1 MFNFKR
7 KNKKTG
13 QVEEQP
19 VTQEEFDALERDAA
33 TLAEVTQLFGED
45 AEQEDFNLAT
55 TVQEI
60 LESNEAIG
68 EAFGEEANA
77 EDFDPAAR
85 ITELQS
91 IATEHAEITQ
101 LAANLKGETLIEKLK
116 GIKPTGKTNAV
127 KTNQEKSEDEDA
139 PKRFQDYPHNQAV
152 IKELMQRGQ
161 KLASVDYSRLN

>member
-33 TLAEVTQLFGED
+33 TLEEVTQLFGED
-45 AEQEDFNLAT
+45 AEQEDFNLTT
-55 TVQEI
+55 TVEEI
-60 LESNEAIG
+60 LESHEAIG
-68 EAFGEEANA
+68 AAFGEEANA

-85 ITELQS
+85 IAELMA
-91 IATEHAEITQ
+91 IADEHAQITK
-101 LAANLKGETLIEKLK
+101 LAKNLKGETLIEKLK

-127 KTNQEKSEDEDA
+127 KTGAEKSEGEEGV
-139 PKRFQDYPHNQAV
+139 KSFQDYPHNQAV